1 MTRWNSILFMVR
13 SVLKLTPADF
23 LAIQKS
29 LPKTSRKQK
38 ELKANFELS
47 STERA
52 ILKELVELLEG
63 FEFVTN
69 QLQGDGVSISKV

>member
-1 MTRWNSILFMVR
+1 MVR

-38 ELKANFELS
+38 SRKQIS
-47 STERA
+47 S
-52 ILKELVELLEG
+52 LVQPSAP
-63 FEFVTN
+63 F
-69 QLQGDGVSISKV
+69 